1 MSHTASPIIAGLA
14 VVNAA
19 VAQVSGV
26 PEISTLEGWL
36 ALASK
41 VGATAVLGV
50 ACWVLWKQLRREQE
64 DNIRLRDKYTT
75 DLTGVIDRN
84 TKVIERME
92 EVIRQ
97 CGGH

>member
-1 MSHTASPIIAGLA
+1 MTHYTPIIAGLA

-19 VAQVSGV
+19 VAQVAAV
-26 PEISTLEGWL
+26 PDVSTLEGWL

-84 TKVIERME
+84 TKVIERVE
-92 EVIRQ
+92 EVIRK

>member
-1 MSHTASPIIAGLA
+1 MTSYTPIIAGLA
-14 VVNAA
+14 VVNAT
-19 VAQVSGV
+19 VAQVSSV

>member
-1 MSHTASPIIAGLA
+1 MTHYTPLIAGLA
-14 VVNAA
+14 VVNAT
-19 VAQVSGV
+19 VAQVATV
-26 PEISTLEGWL
+26 PDASTLEGWL

-84 TKVIERME
+84 TKVIERVE
-92 EVIRQ
+92 EVIRK

>member
-1 MSHTASPIIAGLA
+1 MTSYTPIIAGLA

-19 VAQVSGV
+19 VAQVAGV

-84 TKVIERME
+84 TKVIERVE
-92 EVIRQ
+92 EVIRK

>member
-1 MSHTASPIIAGLA
+1 MTQYTPIIAGLA

-19 VAQVSGV
+19 VAQVAAV
-26 PEISTLEGWL
+26 PDASTLEGWL

-50 ACWVLWKQLRREQE
+50 ACWVLWTQLRREQE

-84 TKVIERME
+84 TRVIERME
-92 EVIRQ
+92 EVIRK
-97 CGGH
+97 CGGQ

>member
-1 MSHTASPIIAGLA
+1 MTHYTPIIAGLA
-14 VVNAA
+14 VVNAT
-19 VAQVSGV
+19 VAQVSSV

-97 CGGH
+97 CGGS

>member
-1 MSHTASPIIAGLA
+1 MTSYTPIIAGLA
-14 VVNAA
+14 VVNAT
-19 VAQVSGV
+19 VAQVSSV

-64 DNIRLRDKYTT
+64 DNIRLRDKCTT

>member
-1 MSHTASPIIAGLA
+1 MTSYTPHHRRTRRGERGGGPGGRGAPTM
-14 VVNAA
+14 
-19 VAQVSGV
+19 
-26 PEISTLEGWL
+26 STLEGWL

-84 TKVIERME
+84 TKVIERVE
-92 EVIRQ
+92 EVIRK

>member
-1 MSHTASPIIAGLA
+1 MTSYTPIIAGLA

-50 ACWVLWKQLRREQE
+50 ACWVLWTQLRREQE

-92 EVIRQ
+92 EVIRK

>member
-1 MSHTASPIIAGLA
+1 MTSYPPLIAGLA
-14 VVNAA
+14 VVNAT
-19 VAQVSGV
+19 VAQVATV
-26 PEISTLEGWL
+26 PDASTLEGWL

-64 DNIRLRDKYTT
+64 DNIRLRDRYTT

-92 EVIRQ
+92 EVIRK

>member
-1 MSHTASPIIAGLA
+1 MTHYTPIIAGLA
-14 VVNAA
+14 VVNAT
-19 VAQVSGV
+19 VAQVSSV

>member
-1 MSHTASPIIAGLA
+1 MTSYTPIIAGLA
-14 VVNAA
+14 VVNAT
-19 VAQVSGV
+19 VAQVSSV
-26 PEISTLEGWL
+26 PEISTLEGSL

>member
-1 MSHTASPIIAGLA
+1 MTSYTPIIAGLA
-14 VVNAA
+14 VVNAT
-19 VAQVSGV
+19 VAQVSSV
-26 PEISTLEGWL
+26 PEITTLEGWL

>member
-1 MSHTASPIIAGLA
+1 M
-14 VVNAA
+14 
-19 VAQVSGV
+19 
-26 PEISTLEGWL
+26 STLEGWL

-84 TKVIERME
+84 TKVIERVE
-92 EVIRQ
+92 EVIRK

>member
-1 MSHTASPIIAGLA
+1 MTSYTPIIAGLA
-14 VVNAA
+14 VVNAT
-19 VAQVSGV
+19 VAQVAAV
-26 PEISTLEGWL
+26 PDVSTLEGWL

-84 TKVIERME
+84 TKVIERVE
-92 EVIRQ
+92 EVIRK

>member
-1 MSHTASPIIAGLA
+1 MTSYTPLIAGLA
-14 VVNAA
+14 VVNAT
-19 VAQVSGV
+19 VAQVATV
-26 PEISTLEGWL
+26 PDASTLEGWL

-84 TKVIERME
+84 TKVIERVE
-92 EVIRQ
+92 EVIRKY
-97 CGGH
+97 GGH

>member
-1 MSHTASPIIAGLA
+1 MTSYTPIIAGLA
-14 VVNAA
+14 VVNAT
-19 VAQVSGV
+19 VAQISSV

-97 CGGH
+97 CGGS